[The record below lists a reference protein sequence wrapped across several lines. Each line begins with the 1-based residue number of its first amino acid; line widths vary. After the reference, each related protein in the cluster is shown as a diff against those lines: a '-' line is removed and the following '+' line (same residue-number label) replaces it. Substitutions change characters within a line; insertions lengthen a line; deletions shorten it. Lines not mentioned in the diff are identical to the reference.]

1 MNDITL
7 KIRDV
12 AKALGK
18 SEQFVRVMIQR
29 GKMPFA
35 DGTQLRN
42 GGRWNYIIYKERFEQ
57 YLKGSL

>member
-1 MNDITL
+1 MKVSEAAQLLN
-7 KIRDV
+7 
-12 AKALGK
+12 K